1 MLLDK
6 KETIKIK
13 KMVEIKNISFSYGR
27 HSVFNNVS
35 LNLSEGKI
43 YGLLGQNGV
52 GKSTLLKILSGLIKL
67 KSGECLVNGEVPF
80 KREPSFLSEIY
91 YLPED
96 FTGPAISIEEYAK
109 ETGKFYQRFSFD
121 KFKEICSQF
130 DVETN
135 RKFTKLSYG
144 QQKKAIIA
152 LAVSLNTKVLLMDEP
167 SNGLDIPSKIH
178 LRRIISQNT
187 TDEQIVIISTHQVR
201 DLENLI
207 DPIIILDKDG
217 VILNRSLYEISQK
230 LRFTIE
236 PAKVDGALYC
246 EPALNGFSTV
256 TINRD
261 GEETQIDLEALFNCA
276 LLNKSTIK
284 SLFGKQVIAGD
295 IECE

>member
-1 MLLDK
+1 M
-6 KETIKIK
+6 I
-13 KMVEIKNISFSYGR
+13 EIKNISFSYGR

-67 KSGECLVNGEVPF
+67 KSGKCLVNGEVPY
-80 KREPSFLSEIY
+80 KRNPSFLEEIY

-109 ETGKFYQRFSFD
+109 ETGKFYPRFSFD
-121 KFKEICSQF
+121 KFKEICAQF
-130 DVETN
+130 EVETN

-178 LRRIISQNT
+178 LRRIISENT
-187 TDEQIVIISTHQVR
+187 TDEQIIVISTHQVR

-217 VILNRSLYEISQK
+217 VILNSPLYEISQK
-230 LRFTIE
+230 LCFNIE
-236 PAKVDGALYC
+236 PAKVSDALYC
-246 EPALNGFSTV
+246 EPSLNGFSTV
-256 TINRD
+256 TINKGD
-261 GEETQIDLEALFNCA
+261 SETQIDLEALFNCA
-276 LLNKSTIK
+276 LLNKSTVK
-284 SLFGKQVIAGD
+284 SLFDKQSMKGD